1 MTDQTKTDLVLA
13 RVLFKAIQPQF
24 MSVAFPRLAVALF
37 RCSQP
42 LLIFQVTK
50 FVEQQ
55 LHHDKSL
62 YQKLFI
68 VLVAIFVYL
77 GINVSTL
84 RFSFFFGD
92 YSC

>member
-1 MTDQTKTDLVLA
+1 MLA
-13 RVLFKAIQPQF
+13 RVLFNAVRSQF
-24 MSVAFPRLAVALF
+24 VSVAIPRLAVALF

-55 LHHDKSL
+55 QAYETSL

-68 VLVAIFVYL
+68 VLVAVFVYL
-77 GINVSTL
+77 GINVSMREDSKPIVSANL
-84 RFSFFFGD
+84 V
-92 YSC
+92 